1 MTVELDPA
9 ALDLARFIRSG
20 DTVAVAQGAAEP
32 LTLTEAL
39 VAQSAQLGAL
49 RVFLGAMYS
58 DTFAPDAAPGFRYA
72 SYGALASNLRLARA
86 GRLEVVPCHYS
97 QLPWLLAAGPVKADV
112 VMLALSP
119 AVEGVM
125 TIGAAH
131 GYALAATTRARVV
144 LAEVNERMP
153 WVHGGELPAG
163 FRIDAVVRTSRP
175 LPRYPDSRVGE
186 VEREVGAN
194 VAGLI
199 PDGATLQ
206 FGIGTIAD
214 AVLGALAGHRDLGLH
229 TGMLS
234 ESVLPLLKR
243 GVVTNRRK
251 PIDTGVTVN
260 GIFIGDEAL
269 YRYIDRNPAVRLAG
283 PEYTHAIATL
293 ARIPGFVSVNSAVEV
308 DLGGNVNAE
317 VAGGAYVGGVGGQ
330 LDFVRGA
337 AAAPGGRAIIA
348 LPSVSRDGK
357 TSRIVARCAAV
368 TTPAADADTVVTE
381 WGVAELRGVSYEERV
396 RRIAAIAHPAF
407 RDALAATVRR

>member
-9 ALDLARFIRSG
+9 ALDLARFIRPG
-20 DTVAVAQGAAEP
+20 DTVAVAQGATEP

-39 VAQSAQLGAL
+39 VAQSAQLGAI

-58 DTFAPDAAPGFRYA
+58 DTFSPESAPGFRYV

-97 QLPWLLAAGPVKADV
+97 QLPWLLASGPVKADV

-119 AVEGVM
+119 AVDGVM
-125 TIGAAH
+125 TLGAAH
-131 GYALAATTRARVV
+131 GYALAAATRARVV

-163 FRIDAVVRTSRP
+163 FRIDAVVRTSRA
-175 LPRYPDSRVGE
+175 LPRYPDSRVGQ

-194 VAGLI
+194 VAALI

-234 ESVLPLLKR
+234 ESVLPLIER
-243 GVVTNRRK
+243 GVVTNRLK
-251 PIDTGVTVN
+251 AIDTGVTVN

-337 AAAPGGRAIIA
+337 AVSPGGRAIIA

-368 TTPAADADTVVTE
+368 TTPAADADTIVTE
-381 WGVAELRGVSYEERV
+381 WGVAELRGVSYEERA
-396 RRIAAIAHPAF
+396 RRIAAIAHPTF
-407 RDALAATVRR
+407 RDTLAAAR

>member
-9 ALDLARFIRSG
+9 APDLARFIRPG
-20 DTVAVAQGAAEP
+20 DTVAVAQGASEP
-32 LTLTEAL
+32 MTLTEAL
-39 VAQSAQLGAL
+39 VAQAAHLGAL
-49 RVFLGAMYS
+49 KVFIGAMYS
-58 DTFAPDAAPGFRYA
+58 NTFAPDVAPGFRYA

-97 QLPWLLAAGPVKADV
+97 QLPWLLASGPVKADV

-119 AVEGVM
+119 AVDGVM

-131 GYALAATTRARVV
+131 GYALAAASRARVV
-144 LAEVNERMP
+144 LAEVNEQMP
-153 WVHGGELPAG
+153 WLHGGELPAG
-163 FRIDAVVRTSRP
+163 FRIDAMVRTSRP
-175 LPRYPDSRVGE
+175 LPRYPAARVGE
-186 VEREVGAN
+186 VERAVAAN

-214 AVLGALAGHRDLGLH
+214 AVLGALAGHKNLGLH

-234 ESVLPLLKR
+234 DSVLPLLEG

-260 GIFIGDEAL
+260 GIWIGDEPL
-269 YRYIDRNPAVRLAG
+269 YRHIDRNPALRLAG

-293 ARIPGFVSVNSAVEV
+293 ARIPGFVAVNSGVEV

-348 LPSVSRDGK
+348 LPSVARDGK

-368 TTPAADADTVVTE
+368 TTPAADADTIVTE
-381 WGVAELRGVSYEERV
+381 WGIAELRGVAYEERA

-407 RDALAATVRR
+407 RDSLAAAARR